1 MQESVAHESV
11 AQSGIDEGTRLGRYL
26 VLQTIGRGAT
36 GVVLAAWDDE
46 LDRKVAI
53 KLLPRRS
60 GNERARLQHEARALA
75 RLTHPN
81 VIRIHDVGEHEQ
93 RVFMVMEFV
102 EGRTLVGWR
111 APLSELLRVWLAAGR
126 GLAAAHA
133 AGLVHGDFKPAN
145 VLLGVDQQP
154 RVSDFGHARLDGSAP
169 VGMPTVPTRL
179 DDAISITHSDA
190 FIGTPTTMA
199 PELFEGA
206 VADARSDQF
215 AFCASLYEALW
226 SQRPFAG
233 DDVLTLASEVTAG
246 RLRSPPALPVVP
258 LRIRGAL
265 LRGLSRAPG
274 DRFPSMSAL
283 LEVLATDAWRWPRRL
298 APALAVATVAWGG
311 VTWLAAAPAP
321 ARSYCESVDA
331 RLDSL
336 WHDDRARSLG
346 STFATLQP
354 QWGADAFTQVRAD
367 LDAYVE
373 QLRARQRG
381 ACERHGA
388 PTNHRHVRE
397 LLCLQRAE
405 HQLGALIDLLEHADA
420 EVIEHAGDATAALDD
435 VARCGEDGPQIDDAV
450 AAQTHAVAER
460 IARAR
465 VAAAAFRDDTAL
477 AEAASAATEAE
488 ALQQPWY
495 VAEARMIEGKIVDR
509 NGDIAASERS
519 FHAAFSAA
527 LASNRHDL
535 AVSAAIGVAGATAA
549 RGDHDNALRWLDH
562 AEAERTRTA
571 DADGELARSIAS
583 TRGQL
588 AFHHDDLEL
597 ARALFTEV
605 LALER
610 AQGDNDGDDDGLPA
624 TLLNIGLAEANLGH
638 ADAALGWLER
648 SLAGEVRRHGE
659 RHPALFRPLNAI
671 CHVQTD
677 RGETTAAIAACQR
690 AIDLVRSA
698 RPGADPR
705 LSPLYTNLGTA
716 WFEAGDT
723 AAAERAHL
731 AALDN
736 AMRMQPDD
744 VLLLASIEN
753 NLGVL
758 YGHLERFEP
767 AAQQYGAAH
776 ARLLRAFGPD
786 HPSTALV
793 ATNLAMV
800 WVKQGRFDD
809 AEALLR
815 DGLERMRA
823 RLGDEHPDL
832 ALSFAELGRIQRERG
847 DAAGAVAL
855 FERAW
860 ALRAATG
867 GDDLELADTSWGL
880 AWSLADSGG
889 DRGRVDA
896 LVEQAEALYRRHGGA
911 WNDKADEMLA
921 WHVKLPRPAGR

>member
-1 MQESVAHESV
+1 M
-11 AQSGIDEGTRLGRYL
+11 
-26 VLQTIGRGAT
+26 
-36 GVVLAAWDDE
+36 
-46 LDRKVAI
+46 
-53 KLLPRRS
+53 
-60 GNERARLQHEARALA
+60 
-75 RLTHPN
+75 
-81 VIRIHDVGEHEQ
+81 
-93 RVFMVMEFV
+93 
-102 EGRTLVGWR
+102 
-111 APLSELLRVWLAAGR
+111 
-126 GLAAAHA
+126 
-133 AGLVHGDFKPAN
+133 
-145 VLLGVDQQP
+145 
-154 RVSDFGHARLDGSAP
+154 
-169 VGMPTVPTRL
+169 
-179 DDAISITHSDA
+179 
-190 FIGTPTTMA
+190 
-199 PELFEGA
+199 
-206 VADARSDQF
+206 
-215 AFCASLYEALW
+215 
-226 SQRPFAG
+226 
-233 DDVLTLASEVTAG
+233 
-246 RLRSPPALPVVP
+246 
-258 LRIRGAL
+258 
-265 LRGLSRAPG
+265 
-274 DRFPSMSAL
+274 
-283 LEVLATDAWRWPRRL
+283 
-298 APALAVATVAWGG
+298 
-311 VTWLAAAPAP
+311 
-321 ARSYCESVDA
+321 
-331 RLDSL
+331 
-336 WHDDRARSLG
+336 
-346 STFATLQP
+346 
-354 QWGADAFTQVRAD
+354 
-367 LDAYVE
+367 
-373 QLRARQRG
+373 
-381 ACERHGA
+381 
-388 PTNHRHVRE
+388 
-397 LLCLQRAE
+397 
-405 HQLGALIDLLEHADA
+405 
-420 EVIEHAGDATAALDD
+420 
-435 VARCGEDGPQIDDAV
+435 
-450 AAQTHAVAER
+450 
-460 IARAR
+460 
-465 VAAAAFRDDTAL
+465 AAAAFRDDTAL
-477 AEAASAATEAE
+477 AEAATAATEAE

-767 AAQQYGAAH
+767 AAQHYGAAH

-800 WVKQGRFDD
+800 WVKQGRFDA

-815 DGLERMRA
+815 DGLARMRA

-832 ALSFAELGRIQRERG
+832 ALSYAELGRIQRERG
-847 DAAGAVAL
+847 DAAGAVEL

-880 AWSLADSGG
+880 AWSLVDSGG

-921 WHVKLPRPAGR
+921 WHGKLPKLAGR